1 MQSNNVGRPKT
12 GQEKSESQKNIKFR
26 ESVAARLDGIK
37 METGVPVATFV
48 KKLVDRALL
57 EYDAGIPIE
66 TIMSTEGVG
75 ERPPPIKDLHLVSK
89 ETTLPNTFTFQV
101 ATLIYEL
108 FDKMSR
114 RVGYDDPNN
123 LAKDLITRAATNETK
138 ALGFLFSDVKAQSEE
153 VAHERAAE
161 MDEALGVKQIK
172 KSAAK

>member
-1 MQSNNVGRPKT
+1 MATDQGRRRKY
-12 GQEKSESQKNIKFR
+12 GREKLSERIVFYVTESQQKELDNLSEGDISGYVRQKVF
-26 ESVAARLDGIK
+26 EECVA
-37 METGVPVATFV
+37 
-48 KKLVDRALL
+48 
-57 EYDAGIPIE
+57 
-66 TIMSTEGVG
+66 
-75 ERPPPIKDLHLVSK
+75 ERRKPPPELQAVSARV
-89 ETTLPNTFTFQV
+89 ETLPNTFTFQV

-161 MDEALGVKQIK
+161 MDDALGVKQIK